1 MSIAV
6 VRVLALVGIW
16 VCMAVA
22 GTAVGD
28 GVDVAA
34 KPPDQAPKAA
44 DGLRKVVAV
53 ARFENRANF
62 EGRHAIN
69 DALADQ
75 LTDALMRSGQFT
87 VVERQTVNDVMQ
99 EQDFANSGRVMKR
112 ESARTGRIVAAQILI
127 KGTITEFEGAASTR
141 KRGVRVGFMRFG
153 NKASN
158 AHIGLMIRLIDST
171 TGEVLDSQR
180 VEGTSK
186 GRGVAFEVGGY
197 SQESSN
203 KEPIAKATQQVIDKA
218 VEHIA
223 SRLASIPFEAR
234 VIKNTGSQIVIA
246 AGAKIGAEVGDEFEV
261 FSLGEEFVDP
271 YTGESLGREET
282 KAGVVRI
289 TEVKEKYSKANPVG
303 TLGST
308 KSGDIIRST
317 PRR

>member
-6 VRVLALVGIW
+6 VRALAFVGMW
-16 VCMAVA
+16 ACLAVA
-22 GTAVGD
+22 GTSAAD
-28 GVDVAA
+28 EVDVAA

-53 ARFENRANF
+53 ARFENRANY
-62 EGRHAIN
+62 EGRVALN

-75 LTDALMRSGQFT
+75 LTDALIRSGQFT
-87 VVERQTVNDVMQ
+87 VLERQTVSDVMQ

-127 KGTITEFEGAASTR
+127 KGTITEFEGSASTQ
-141 KRGVRVGFMRFG
+141 KRGVKVGFMRFG
-153 NKASN
+153 KRSSN

-180 VEGTSK
+180 VEGSSK
-186 GRGVAFEVGGY
+186 GGGVGFEVGGY
-197 SQESSN
+197 SQENSN
-203 KEPIAKATQQVIDKA
+203 KEPIAKATQKAIDNA

-223 SRLASIPFEAR
+223 TRLALIPFEAR
-234 VIKNTGSQIVIA
+234 VIKNIGHQLVIA
-246 AGAKIGAEVGDEFEV
+246 AGAKIGAQVGDEFEV
-261 FSLGEEFVDP
+261 FALGEEFVDP

-282 KAGVVRI
+282 KVGVVRI
-289 TEVKEKYSKANPVG
+289 AEVKEKYSKANPVG

-308 KSGDIIRST
+308 KAGDIIRAT
-317 PRR
+317 GRR